1 MTQQQSEKKDSVD
14 DSRQRKFSDLSRGL
28 FFLVSSISVVIVM
41 SMFVL
46 IWQPIWTEGFMDFHT
61 ITNAINQLN
70 TTAKPATE
78 TVPLMLD
85 QMSIMNK
92 SMKEMQI
99 VMQDMHASM
108 QTLEKITPHLEEM
121 NTSIENM
128 SVVLSTQ
135 MGQMTYLMDKME
147 NRISPNGMMPYNW

>member
-1 MTQQQSEKKDSVD
+1 
-14 DSRQRKFSDLSRGL
+14 
-28 FFLVSSISVVIVM
+28 M

-46 IWQPIWTEGFMDFHT
+46 IWQPIWTEGFKDFHT

-92 SMKEMQI
+92 SMKDMQI